1 MLYFIDIKQV
11 MRIKKVIMTFKMRRK
26 KMWGIIPY
34 LCSRNSFNKKIVQ
47 RLNFQMGEKEEIC
60 DYSFIITVFT
70 KLDDFME

>member
-1 MLYFIDIKQV
+1 MGKTMLYFIDIKQV

-47 RLNFQMGEKEEIC
+47 RLNFQMGGKGGN
-60 DYSFIITVFT
+60 
-70 KLDDFME
+70 L